1 MRIDS
6 VELVHVRVPLKEPFR
21 ISTAEVSEKDA
32 VLCIISSGETKGIG
46 ECSPMSGSFYNDE
59 TPETCIAALRST
71 LVPALLKED
80 LASPHDFDRIA
91 SLIPGDMF
99 AKAGLEMGLWD
110 LFGRASG
117 QPIYRMLGASGAPVQ
132 SGLAVGIYDT
142 VKDLLDR
149 IEAHLKDGY
158 VRVKVKVKPGWDE
171 EPLKAIRKKFGGIE
185 LMVDANA
192 AYTIEHLEDLKKL
205 DKFSLM
211 MIEQPLGADALED
224 SARLQAHLRTP
235 ICIDESA
242 DSLASVERAVKLGA
256 ASIVN
261 IKLQRVGGFGP
272 ALKMHDYCLANK
284 IPVWCGYM
292 PELGISTAAGLHISG
307 LPGYIYPGDLEPSLR
322 WFTDDI
328 TEEPIALSEPGYID
342 VPQGPGLGIN
352 LDMAKV
358 EKYKVWSE
366 LLQG

>member
-32 VLCIISSGETKGIG
+32 VLCIISSGGTKGIG

-59 TPETCIAALRST
+59 TPETCIAALRSA

-117 QPIYRMLGASGAPVQ
+117 QPIHRMLGASGAPVQ

-142 VKDLLDR
+142 VKELLDR

-192 AYTIEHLEDLKKL
+192 AYTIEHLEELKKL

-211 MIEQPLGADALED
+211 MIEQPLAADALED

-328 TEEPIALSEPGYID
+328 TEEPITLSEPGYID
-342 VPQGPGLGIN
+342 VPQGPGLGLG
-352 LDMAKV
+352 LDMEKV
-358 EKYKVWSE
+358 AKYKVWSE

>member
-59 TPETCIAALRST
+59 TPETCIAALRSA

-158 VRVKVKVKPGWDE
+158 IRVKVKVKPGWDE

-192 AYTIEHLEDLKKL
+192 AYTMEHLEDLKKL

-211 MIEQPLGADALED
+211 MIEQPLAADALED

-322 WFTDDI
+322 WFIDDI
-328 TEEPIALSEPGYID
+328 TEEPITLSEPGYID
-342 VPQGPGLGIN
+342 VPQGSGLGLG

-358 EKYKVWSE
+358 VKYKVWSE